1 MSTLAQFKQ
10 TGFVV
15 VKNLLS
21 SQEVAD
27 YKAKLQQLSGLSD
40 RHVDGWK
47 RTSRDGVSWNM
58 ADGVSKNPEFWSL
71 IVHPRLLST
80 IREILGSSAR
90 YSQHSDLHVHRAG
103 AGWHRDNAH
112 RTYGEGPD
120 WDESEAEY
128 QVVRVA
134 FYLQSY
140 TESGSSLILI
150 PGSHRYEERLSVLET
165 KLREYSVR
173 FRRFFQSFTSPQ
185 ASYLQSKIRT
195 TPAKFLS
202 PPAQPVYLNTEPGDC
217 IIFDTRVV
225 HSGSPIYGPKYAIFL
240 SYGADNH
247 HSRNHRRYYLH
258 TRQDLNYQE
267 FHPDL
272 TDKLKAHDL
281 LLELPVSS
289 S

>member
-1 MSTLAQFKQ
+1 MNGLEQRYRQS
-10 TGFVV
+10 GFVV
-15 VKNLLS
+15 IKNLLS

-40 RHVDGWK
+40 RDALKSGFK
-47 RTSRDGVSWNM
+47 RTNRDGVSWSM

-80 IREILGSSAR
+80 VREILGPSAR

-112 RTYGEGPD
+112 RTYGKGPD

-173 FRRFFQSFTSPQ
+173 FRRFFQSLASPH
-185 ASYLQSKIRT
+185 ASAYLQSKIRT
-195 TPAKFLS
+195 TPAQSFQ
-202 PPAQPVYLNTEPGDC
+202 PPAQPVYLSTEPGDC

-272 TDKLKAHDL
+272 ADKLKAHDL
-281 LLELPVSS
+281 LLEL
-289 S
+289 

>member
-15 VKNLLS
+15 VKNLIS

-27 YKAKLQQLSGLSD
+27 YKAKLQQLSGLRD
-40 RHVDGWK
+40 RHVDRLK
-47 RTSRDGVSWNM
+47 RTSKDGFFWNM

-173 FRRFFQSFTSPQ
+173 FRRFLTQSTS
-185 ASYLQSKIRT
+185 AYLQSKIRT
-195 TPAKFLS
+195 TPAQFLS
-202 PPAQPVYLNTEPGDC
+202 PPAQPVYINTEPGDC

-272 TDKLKAHDL
+272 ADKLKAHDL
-281 LLELPVSS
+281 LLEL
-289 S
+289 

>member
-1 MSTLAQFKQ
+1 MNTLAQQFKQ

-27 YKAKLQQLSGLSD
+27 YKTKLQQLSGLSD
-40 RHVDGWK
+40 RHVDGLK
-47 RTSRDGVSWNM
+47 RTSR
-58 ADGVSKNPEFWSL
+58 DGVSKNPEFWSL

-80 IREILGSSAR
+80 IREILGPSAR

-120 WDESEAEY
+120 WDESEVEY

-195 TPAKFLS
+195 TPAQYPFQ

-240 SYGADNH
+240 SYGADNY
-247 HSRNHRRYYLH
+247 HSLNHRRYYLY

-272 TDKLKAHDL
+272 ADKLKAHDL
-281 LLELPVSS
+281 LLEL
-289 S
+289 

>member
-1 MSTLAQFKQ
+1 MSLKQ
-10 TGFVV
+10 CYKQSGFVV
-15 VKNLLS
+15 VKNVLS
-21 SQEVAD
+21 NQEVVK
-27 YKAKLQQLSGLSD
+27 YRTTLQRLSGLTDSD
-40 RHVDGWK
+40 AAEDGLK
-47 RTSRDGVSWNM
+47 LTSRDGVSWNM

-112 RTYGEGPD
+112 RTYGEGTD

-150 PGSHRYEERLSVLET
+150 PGSHRYEERLSVVET

-173 FRRFFQSFTSPQ
+173 FRRFLTQSTS
-185 ASYLQSKIRT
+185 AYLQSKIRT
-195 TPAKFLS
+195 TPAQSPFQ
-202 PPAQPVYLNTEPGDC
+202 PPAQPVYINTEPGDC

-247 HSRNHRRYYLH
+247 HSRNHRSYYLH

-272 TDKLKAHDL
+272 ADKLKAHDL
-281 LLELPVSS
+281 LLEL
-289 S
+289 